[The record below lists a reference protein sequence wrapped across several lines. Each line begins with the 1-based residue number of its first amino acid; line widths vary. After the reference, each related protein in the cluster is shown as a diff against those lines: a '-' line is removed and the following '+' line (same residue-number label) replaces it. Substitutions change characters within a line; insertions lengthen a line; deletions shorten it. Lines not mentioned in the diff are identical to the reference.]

1 MSLWT
6 SIRDSVQ
13 AVASVV
19 GNVMLPGSGFISSQ
33 LVSKGAQEHLNS
45 PLGKVAMIGG
55 GLYGAGTGNLANYGK
70 ITGAMGLTGPGG
82 TLTNLLGSSGS
93 AGGTMNASQL
103 NQAVSAYVDSGYTA
117 DQAMQFISEASGQPV
132 SAINAVYEGTSPQL
146 QFAQQ
151 SPYMK
156 SLSAAM
162 GGDKSALS
170 SVLGAGAN
178 VLGGYMQAN
187 AIKNASN
194 AQLAAADK
202 AVALQEAMYNQQ
214 RADIAPWRAAGE
226 KGLGEYTKGVT
237 AGGALV
243 RPFGMADYQADP
255 GYAFRVSEG
264 MKALDRTAAA
274 RGGLLSGATLKG
286 AQRFGQ
292 ESASQEYQ
300 NAYNRYVQNQQTQ
313 RNALANLAG
322 IGQTASGQL
331 QRAGEAYVGPASELQ
346 QGIGNVRASGYMQG
360 ANALAGGLTGAVS
373 AYQNQQLL
381 NSLMNRGQ

>member
-6 SIRDSVQ
+6 KIRDFGQ
-13 AVASVV
+13 AAATVV
-19 GNVMLPGSGFISSQ
+19 GNVMLPGSAAVTGK
-33 LVSKGAQEHLNS
+33 LVSKGAQEHLQS
-45 PLGKVAMIGG
+45 PLGKVAVIGG

-70 ITGAMGLTGPGG
+70 AAGYMGFGESGAGGLGQTATEAAIDAG
-82 TLTNLLGSSGS
+82 TLGGGAQPAAGYGGLFG
-93 AGGTMNASQL
+93 AGGTFPQVG
-103 NQAVSAYVDSGYTA
+103 QAVGSFFSPSNAGVGTTA
-117 DQAMQFISEASGQPV
+117 SKAGNLAS
-132 SAINAVYEGTSPQL
+132 Y
-146 QFAQQ
+146 
-151 SPYMK
+151 
-156 SLSAAM
+156 LSA
-162 GGDKSALS
+162 GSNL
-170 SVLGAGAN
+170 
-178 VLGGYMQAN
+178 LGGYMQAN
-187 AIKNASN
+187 AIDRAAN
-194 AQLAAADK
+194 AQLAAADR

-214 RADIAPWRAAGE
+214 RADIAPWRMAGEMGLSQYAAGIAP
-226 KGLGEYTKGVT
+226 GGEL
-237 AGGALV
+237 A
-243 RPFGMADYQADP
+243 RPFTMKDYQADP

-264 MKALDRTAAA
+264 MKALDRSAAA

-360 ANALAGGLTGAVS
+360 ANALAGGLTGAVN

-381 NSLMNRGQ
+381 NSLINRG

>member
-6 SIRDSVQ
+6 KIRDFGQ
-13 AVASVV
+13 AAAATVANVV
-19 GNVMLPGSGFISSQ
+19 LPGSGIVTNK
-33 LVSKGAQEHLNS
+33 LVSKGAQEHLQS
-45 PLGKVAMIGG
+45 PLGQVAMIGG
-55 GLYGAGTGNLANYGK
+55 GLYGAGSGNLANYGK
-70 ITGAMGLTGPGG
+70 AADYLGLGGGGGAGGLAQTATEAAIDAG
-82 TLTNLLGSSGS
+82 TLGGAAQPAAGYGGLFG
-93 AGGTMNASQL
+93 AGGTFPGVG
-103 NQAVSAYVDSGYTA
+103 QAVGSFFSPSGTA
-117 DQAMQFISEASGQPV
+117 AGAGTTASKAGNLA
-132 SAINAVYEGTSPQL
+132 SY
-146 QFAQQ
+146 
-151 SPYMK
+151 
-156 SLSAAM
+156 LSA
-162 GGDKSALS
+162 GS
-170 SVLGAGAN
+170 N
-178 VLGGYMQAN
+178 VLGGFMQAN
-187 AIKNASN
+187 AINQASA
-194 AQLAAADK
+194 AQQAAADR

-214 RADIAPWRAAGE
+214 RADIAPWRTAGEMGLAQYAAGIAP
-226 KGLGEYTKGVT
+226 GGEL
-237 AGGALV
+237 A
-243 RPFGMADYQADP
+243 RPFTMKDYQADP

-360 ANALAGGLTGAVS
+360 ANALAGGLTGAVN

-381 NSLMNRGQ
+381 NSLMNRG

>member
-6 SIRDSVQ
+6 SLRDTVQ
-13 AVASVV
+13 SAASIV
-19 GNVMLPGSGFISSQ
+19 GNVMLPGSGIVSSQ
-33 LVSKGAQEHLNS
+33 LVSKGSQKQ
-45 PLGKVAMIGG
+45 LGSTLGQLAMIGG
-55 GLYGAGTGNLANYGK
+55 GLYGASAGNLANYGK
-70 ITGAMGLTGPGG
+70 ITDAMGLTGPGG
-82 TLTNLLGSSGS
+82 TLTNALGTKGA

-103 NQAVSAYVDSGYTA
+103 NQAVSAYVDSGYSA
-117 DQAMQFISEASGQPV
+117 DQAMQFISEASGQPI
-132 SAINAVYEGTSPQL
+132 SAINAVYEGTSPAL

-162 GGDKSALS
+162 GGDKSSLS
-170 SVLGAGAN
+170 SILGSGAN
-178 VLGGYMQAN
+178 MLGGFMQAN
-187 AIKNASN
+187 AIRNASD

-214 RADIAPWRAAGE
+214 RADIAPWRQAGE
-226 KGLGEYTKGVT
+226 QGLGEYTKGVT

-243 RPFGMADYQADP
+243 RPFSMKDYQADP

-300 NAYNRYVQNQQTQ
+300 NAYNRYTQNQQTQ
-313 RNALANLAG
+313 RNALASLAG

-346 QGIGNVRASGYMQG
+346 QGIGNVRASGYIQG
-360 ANALAGGLTGAVS
+360 ANALAGGMTNAVS

-381 NSLMNRGQ
+381 NSLMDRG